1 MRAFLG
7 LATGDIFPGELI
19 VAGDLVPGEVI
30 LYHADKFSYQLLT
43 DPVSYGRIIV
53 SDTPT
58 ITNRWPTAAEIE
70 SYSPHLRALVIT
82 GQISGAAERDDH
94 YGLANYFRTN
104 GITLFKPHD
113 SEGLLTLLI
122 QVGPVAGLITP
133 ARDEINKLFV
143 SPHADRPAIFPEDC
157 SYTAEPDPVRRLS
170 TRLEFFWD
178 LPDQNPEE
186 YITRK
191 YQLVAYDFG
200 LPYSTLRNLKRLGC
214 DIRIVPADYSPEDVI
229 ALKPEGILLAGG
241 PGHPRDMGY
250 AISNITRLIGLRP
263 ILASG
268 LGHLLLGLAIGAKI
282 EIMKKPHFGN
292 DIIISTS
299 NRQET
304 GNRLQQV
311 ATTQH
316 HLVSIDK
323 GSLQR
328 EGFKITYT
336 NAGDGTVEGFAHDD
350 YLIHSYAF
358 ALGGGDEF
366 TLSCLRDFLKVMEAH
381 RAAKGINKQ

>member
-19 VAGDLVPGEVI
+19 VAGDSVPGEVV
-30 LYHADKFSYQLLT
+30 LYHADTFSYQLLT
-43 DPVSYGRIIV
+43 DPVNYGRIIV
-53 SDTPT
+53 SDTPG
-58 ITNRWPTAAEIE
+58 IANRWPSATEIE
-70 SYSPHLRALVIT
+70 SYSPHLQALVIT
-82 GQISGAAERDDH
+82 GEISGAAEHDE
-94 YGLANYFRTN
+94 YYSLVNYFRTN

-113 SEGLLTLLI
+113 TRGLLAILN
-122 QVGPVAGLITP
+122 QVGPVSGLITA

-143 SPHADRPAIFPEDC
+143 RPYIDNQSIFPEDNN
-157 SYTAEPDPVRRLS
+157 YITELDPVRRLS
-170 TRLEFFWD
+170 TRLEFIWD

-186 YITRK
+186 YIPRK

-214 DIRIVPADYSPEDVI
+214 DIRIVPADYSPEEVI

-263 ILASG
+263 ILAAG
-268 LGHLLLGLAIGAKI
+268 LGHILLALAVGAKI
-282 EIMKKPHFGN
+282 EIMKQPHFGN
-292 DIIISTS
+292 DIAISRSSDKEPWDRT
-299 NRQET
+299 RDIK
-304 GNRLQQV
+304 
-311 ATTQH
+311 TTQH
-316 HLVSIDK
+316 HLISIDRQ
-323 GSLQR
+323 SLQR

-336 NAGDGTVEGFAHDD
+336 NPADGTVEGFAHND

-366 TLSCLRDFLKVMEAH
+366 TLSCLRNFIKVMEAH
-381 RAAKGINKQ
+381 RAAKEAN